1 MKTLKKSL
9 ALLTPHER
17 KRGLLVLVLVMGMAL
32 LETAGVASVMP
43 FLAVLGNPEMLNIN
57 PVLSGLYA
65 FAQPLGIRTPDEFL
79 IALGLG
85 AFVLIIVSAA
95 YRTLTHYAMNR
106 YIEMRRH
113 SIGSRLLETYLR
125 QPYAFFLDRHSGD
138 MSKTILS
145 EVDQVSAA
153 FNYSQRIPHH
163 SK

>member
-9 ALLTPHER
+9 SLLTPHER

-43 FLAVLGNPEMLNIN
+43 FLAVLGNPEMLNSN

-65 FAQPLGIRTPDEFL
+65 FAQPFGIRMPDDFL

-106 YIEMRRH
+106 YIEMR
-113 SIGSRLLETYLR
+113 SRLLE
-125 QPYAFFLDRHSGD
+125 A
-138 MSKTILS
+138 
-145 EVDQVSAA
+145 
-153 FNYSQRIPHH
+153 
-163 SK
+163 

>member
-1 MKTLKKSL
+1 MQTLKKSL

-43 FLAVLGNPEMLNIN
+43 FLAVLGNPEMLNTN

-65 FAQPLGIRTPDEFL
+65 FAQSLGIRTPDDFL

-85 AFVLIIVSAA
+85 AFVLIIVLAA

-113 SIGSRLLETYLR
+113 
-125 QPYAFFLDRHSGD
+125 A
-138 MSKTILS
+138 LS
-145 EVDQVSAA
+145 E
-153 FNYSQRIPHH
+153 YSGAI
-163 SK
+163 